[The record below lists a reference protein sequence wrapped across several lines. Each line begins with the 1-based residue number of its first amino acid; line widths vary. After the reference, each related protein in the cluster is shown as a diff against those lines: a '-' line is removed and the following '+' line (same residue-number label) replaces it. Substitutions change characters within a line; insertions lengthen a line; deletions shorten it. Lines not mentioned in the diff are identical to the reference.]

1 MKISKKTK
9 KLKKFKLEKIFGI
22 HVFHIK
28 RMKKYLSKETFQ
40 AYIDALENNKSLTL
54 EHANEIAEAMKNW
67 ALEHGATH
75 FTHWFQPMTG
85 FTAEKHDSF
94 LEPITTGIA
103 ITKLSG
109 KQLIKGEPDASSF
122 PSGGLRTTFEARG
135 YTIWDI
141 SSPAFINESQGTKI
155 LCIPTAFC
163 SYNGDALDKKTPLL
177 RSMDVLSKQ
186 VIRVLRLLGNN
197 TSKRAFATVG
207 PEQEY
212 FLIDRKYFE
221 KRPDL
226 IFTGRTLFGAKPPK
240 GQEMEDHYFGPIKER
255 ISAFMQELD
264 LELWKM
270 GVSAKT
276 RHNEVAPA
284 QHEIAPIFENANIA
298 VDHNQIIM
306 ETLKKVANRHGL
318 VCLLHEKP
326 FAYINGSGKHNNWS
340 IQTDDGIN
348 LLDPGTTPH
357 QNLQFLVFLAAVI
370 KAVDEYADLLRVSA
384 ATPGNDLRL
393 GGNEAPPAII
403 SIYLGE
409 MLTSILEQ
417 IEKKEIDKIQYNHS
431 ELKIGISQLSHL
443 PKDTTDRNRTSP
455 FAFTGNKFEFRMVPS
470 TASISAANFT
480 LNSIVAYVLSE
491 IADILEQKLKENK
504 NLTDA
509 ILEIVS
515 DIYKKHKRIIF
526 NGNNYSE
533 EWKEEAAKR
542 GLPNISNTVDAAKAI
557 ISEKNIQM
565 YEALG
570 VFNKRELHA
579 RYEIVLENYI
589 KTIRIEANTMIMM
602 SKQLILPAVNRYIK
616 ELSDIIYSLQ
626 RIHKDSKIQEELLN
640 KISEK
645 VNIFYER
652 LNLLENLVKEEQN
665 KIFND
670 TYEHACYL
678 RDIIFNKAMKELR
691 EIVDELELMVDKNHW
706 PIPDYSDLLFK
717 V

>member
-1 MKISKKTK
+1 MKLINDLNKNS
-9 KLKKFKLEKIFGI
+9 KLEKIFGI
-22 HVFHIK
+22 NVFHIK

-40 AYIDALENNKSLTL
+40 AYINAIENNQSLTV

-67 ALEHGATH
+67 ALKHGATH

-141 SSPAFINESQGTKI
+141 TSPAFIKESQGTKV

-177 RSMDVLSKQ
+177 RSMDVLSKS
-186 VIRVLRLLGNN
+186 VIRVLRLLGNQ

-212 FLIDRKYFE
+212 FLIDRKYYE

-240 GQEMEDHYFGPIKER
+240 GQEMEDHYFGSIKER

-264 LELWKM
+264 MELWKM

-284 QHEIAPIFENANIA
+284 QHEIAPNFENANIA

-306 ETLKKVANRHGL
+306 ETLKKIASRHGL

-348 LLDPGTTPH
+348 LLDPGSTPH
-357 QNLQFLVFLAAVI
+357 QNLQFLIFLIAVI
-370 KAVDEYADLLRVSA
+370 KAVDEYSDLLRVSA

-403 SIYLGE
+403 SIFLGD

-417 IEKKEIDKIQYNHS
+417 IEKKEIDKIQYNNS

-480 LNSIVAYVLSE
+480 LNSIVAYVLDE
-491 IADILEQKLKENK
+491 IADLLQQKLKENK
-504 NLTDA
+504 ELTDA
-509 ILEIVS
+509 ILEIVAEL
-515 DIYKKHKRIIF
+515 YKKHKKIVF
-526 NGNNYSE
+526 NGNNYSK
-533 EWKEEAAKR
+533 EWEEEAKRR
-542 GLPNISNTVDAAKAI
+542 GLQNITNTVDAAKAI
-557 ISEKNIQM
+557 ISEKNIKM
-565 YEALG
+565 YESLG
-570 VFNKRELHA
+570 VFNRRELHS

-602 SKQLILPAVNRYIK
+602 AKQMILPAINRYIK
-616 ELSDIIYSLQ
+616 ELADSINSLQ
-626 RIHKDSKIQEELLN
+626 IIHKEAKVQENLLN
-640 KISEK
+640 QLLEK
-645 VNIFYER
+645 FNVFYEK
-652 LNLLENLVKEEQN
+652 LLSLEEIMKEEQQKN
-665 KIFND
+665 FDN

-678 RDIIFNKAMKELR
+678 RDMVFNKGMKELR
-691 EIVDELELMVDKNHW
+691 EITDEIELLVDKSYW
-706 PIPDYSDLLFK
+706 PMPDYSDLLFK

>member
-1 MKISKKTK
+1 MILTNSKIKKI
-9 KLKKFKLEKIFGI
+9 KLEKIFGSN
-22 HVFHIK
+22 VFHIK
-28 RMKKYLSKETFQ
+28 KMKKYLSRNTFK
-40 AYIDALENNKSLTL
+40 AYLTSLAEGIPLSL

-67 ALEHGATH
+67 AQKKGATH

-94 LEPITTGIA
+94 LQPIATGIA

-122 PSGGLRTTFEARG
+122 PSGGLRSTFEARG

-141 SSPAFINESQGTKI
+141 SSPAFIKEEQSTRV

-163 SYNGDALDKKTPLL
+163 SYNGEALDKKTPLL
-177 RSMDVLSKQ
+177 RSMDALSQQ
-186 VIRVLRLLGNN
+186 VIRILRLLGNT
-197 TSKRAFATVG
+197 TSKRAFSTVG

-212 FLIDRKYFE
+212 FLIDRKYYE

-226 IFTGRTLFGAKPPK
+226 IITGRTLFGAKPPK
-240 GQEMEDHYFGPIKER
+240 GQELEDHYFGSIKER
-255 ISAFMQELD
+255 ITSFMAELD
-264 LELWKM
+264 YELWKM

-284 QHEIAPIFENANIA
+284 QHEIAPNFENANIA
-298 VDHNQIIM
+298 VDHNQIVM
-306 ETLKKVANRHGL
+306 ETLKKVAIRHGL

-326 FAYINGSGKHNNWS
+326 FAYVNGSGKHNNWS

-357 QNLQFLVFLAAVI
+357 QNLQFLIFLVTI
-370 KAVDEYADLLRVSA
+370 LKAVDDYADLLRISA
-384 ATPGNDLRL
+384 ATPGNDHRL
-393 GGNEAPPAII
+393 GANEAPPAII

-417 IEKKEIDKIQYNHS
+417 ISNIDSND
-431 ELKIGISQLSHL
+431 LKNKNFTISNTSLNLGISTLANL
-443 PKDTTDRNRTSP
+443 PRDTSDRNRTSP

-480 LNSIVAYVLSE
+480 LNSI
-491 IADILEQKLKENK
+491 IADTLRIIADQLEQAENK
-504 NLTDA
+504 ESKA
-509 ILEIVS
+509 VEIIK

-533 EWKEEAAKR
+533 EWKEEAQRR
-542 GLPNISNTVDAAKAI
+542 GLPNITNTVDAAKAI
-557 ISEKNIQM
+557 IAQKNIEM
-565 YEALG
+565 YERVK
-570 VFNKRELHA
+570 VFSKKELEA

-589 KTIRIEANTMIMM
+589 KTIKIEANTMIYIAQQM
-602 SKQLILPAVNRYIK
+602 ILPAINRYINNIAVSIKNLK
-616 ELSDIIYSLQ
+616 EVNGDFSVQEAILKDINQSFL
-626 RIHKDSKIQEELLN
+626 
-640 KISEK
+640 
-645 VNIFYER
+645 IFYEK
-652 LNLLENLVKEEQN
+652 LQYLKDKVKEESTRE
-665 KIFND
+665 FAD
-670 TYEHACYL
+670 TYMHATFL
-678 RDIIFNKAMKELR
+678 RDEILNKAMRDLRTITDFLETKVEKE
-691 EIVDELELMVDKNHW
+691 IW
-706 PIPDYSDLLFK
+706 PLPDYVDLLFR

>member
-1 MKISKKTK
+1 MQKIKAR
-9 KLKKFKLEKIFGI
+9 LKNSKLEKIFGSN
-22 HVFHIK
+22 VFHIK
-28 RMKKYLSKETFQ
+28 KMKKYLKKSTFK
-40 AYIDALENNKSLTL
+40 AYLTALEQGIPLSL

-67 ALEHGATH
+67 ALKKGATH

-94 LEPITTGIA
+94 LEPIQTGIA

-122 PSGGLRTTFEARG
+122 PSGGLRSTFEARG

-141 SSPAFINESQGTKI
+141 SSPAFIKEEQNTKV

-163 SYNGDALDKKTPLL
+163 SYNGEALDKKTPLL
-177 RSMDVLSKQ
+177 RSMEALSQQ
-186 VIRVLRLLGNN
+186 VIRVLRLLGNTN
-197 TSKRAFATVG
+197 SKRAFATVG

-212 FLIDRKYFE
+212 FLIDRKYYE

-226 IFTGRTLFGAKPPK
+226 IITGRTLFGAKPPK
-240 GQEMEDHYFGPIKER
+240 GQEMEDHYFGSIKER
-255 ISAFMQELD
+255 ITSFMAELD
-264 LELWKM
+264 FELWRM

-298 VDHNQIIM
+298 VDHNQIVM
-306 ETLKKVANRHGL
+306 ETLKKVAVRHNL

-357 QNLQFLVFLAAVI
+357 QNLQFLIFLVAII
-370 KAVDEYADLLRVSA
+370 KAVDDYADLLRISA

-393 GGNEAPPAII
+393 GSNEAPPAII
-403 SIYLGE
+403 SIYLGDT
-409 MLTSILEQ
+409 LTSILEQ
-417 IEKKEIDKIQYNHS
+417 IEKIDSNDLKKENFSITNQ
-431 ELKIGISQLSHL
+431 ELNLGISTLSNL
-443 PKDTTDRNRTSP
+443 PRDTSDRNRTSS

-480 LNSIVAYVLSE
+480 LNSIVTDTLKI
-491 IADILEQKLKENK
+491 IAEELEKAENK
-504 NLTDA
+504 EYKA
-509 ILEIVS
+509 VEI
-515 DIYKKHKRIIF
+515 IKNFYKNHKRIIF

-533 EWKEEAAKR
+533 EWKEEAKKR

-565 YEALG
+565 YERLK
-570 VFNKRELHA
+570 VFSRKELEA
-579 RYEIVLENYI
+579 RYEIVLESYI
-589 KTIRIEANTMIMM
+589 KTIKIEADTMIYIAER
-602 SKQLILPAVNRYIK
+602 LLFPAINRYLNELAITIK
-616 ELSDIIYSLQ
+616 NLKDIQ
-626 RIHKDSKIQEELLN
+626 KDSQIQESFFEEINQKFKVFKEKLDYLKN
-640 KISEK
+640 KVSEESSRS
-645 VNIFYER
+645 FS
-652 LNLLENLVKEEQN
+652 
-665 KIFND
+665 D
-670 TYEHACYL
+670 TFEHACYL
-678 RDIIFNKAMKELR
+678 RDEILNKAMKELR
-691 EIVDELELMVDKNHW
+691 EIADILETKVDKNYW
-706 PIPDYSDLLFK
+706 PLPDYLDLLFR

>member
-1 MKISKKTK
+1 
-9 KLKKFKLEKIFGI
+9 
-22 HVFHIK
+22 
-28 RMKKYLSKETFQ
+28 
-40 AYIDALENNKSLTL
+40 
-54 EHANEIAEAMKNW
+54 
-67 ALEHGATH
+67 
-75 FTHWFQPMTG
+75 
-85 FTAEKHDSF
+85 
-94 LEPITTGIA
+94 
-103 ITKLSG
+103 
-109 KQLIKGEPDASSF
+109 
-122 PSGGLRTTFEARG
+122 
-135 YTIWDI
+135 
-141 SSPAFINESQGTKI
+141 
-155 LCIPTAFC
+155 
-163 SYNGDALDKKTPLL
+163 
-177 RSMDVLSKQ
+177 MDVLSKS
-186 VIRVLRLLGNN
+186 VIRVLRLLGNT
-197 TSKRAFATVG
+197 TSKRAYATVG

-212 FLIDRKYFE
+212 FLIDRKYYE

-255 ISAFMQELD
+255 ISSFMQELD

-306 ETLKKVANRHGL
+306 ESLKKVANRHGL

-348 LLDPGTTPH
+348 LLDPGSTPH
-357 QNLQFLVFLAAVI
+357 QNLQFLIFLVAVI
-370 KAVDEYADLLRVSA
+370 KAVDDFADLLRISA

-409 MLTSILEQ
+409 MLTSILDQ
-417 IEKKEIDKIQYNHS
+417 IEKKEIDNIKYSNT

-470 TASISAANFT
+470 TASIAAANFT
-480 LNSIVAYVLSE
+480 LNSITAYVLNQ
-491 IADILEQKLKENK
+491 IADMLEQKLKENK
-504 NLTDA
+504 NISDA

-515 DIYKKHKRIIF
+515 DVYKKHKRIIF

-533 EWKEEAAKR
+533 EWKEEAARR
-542 GLPNISNTVDAAKAI
+542 GIPNITNTVDAAKAI
-557 ISEKNIQM
+557 IAEKNVKM
-565 YEALG
+565 YESLG
-570 VFNKRELHA
+570 VFNQRELHA
-579 RYEIVLENYI
+579 RYEIVLEGYI

-602 SKQLILPAVNRYIK
+602 AKQMILPAINRYIK
-616 ELSDIIYSLQ
+616 ELSDTVISLKNLQ
-626 RIHKDSKIQEELLN
+626 KDASVQESLLDKLIAKFKIFN
-640 KISEK
+640 EK
-645 VNIFYER
+645 
-652 LNLLENLVKEEQN
+652 LHSLENIMAQEKT
-665 KIFND
+665 KSFND

-678 RDIIFNKAMKELR
+678 RDVVFNTGMKELR
-691 EIVDELELMVDKNHW
+691 EITDEIELLVDKNYW
-706 PIPDYSDLLFK
+706 PMPDYSDLLFK

>member
-1 MKISKKTK
+1 MKN
-9 KLKKFKLEKIFGI
+9 LKEIKLEKIFGI

-28 RMKKYLSKETFQ
+28 RMKKYLSKKTFE
-40 AYIDALENNKSLTL
+40 AYIDAVENNKSLSL

-67 ALEHGATH
+67 AIKHGATH

-122 PSGGLRTTFEARG
+122 PSGGLRSTFEARG

-141 SSPAFINESQGTKI
+141 TSPAFINESQGTKV

-177 RSMDVLSKQ
+177 RSMDVLSKS
-186 VIRVLRLLGNN
+186 VIRVLRLLGNT

-212 FLIDRKYFE
+212 FLIDRKYYE

-255 ISAFMQELD
+255 ISSFMQELD

-306 ETLKKVANRHGL
+306 ESLKKVANRHGL

-348 LLDPGTTPH
+348 LLDPGSTPH
-357 QNLQFLVFLAAVI
+357 QNLQFLIFLVAVI
-370 KAVDEYADLLRVSA
+370 KAVDDFADLLRISA

-417 IEKKEIDKIQYNHS
+417 IEKKEIDNIKYSNT

-470 TASISAANFT
+470 TASIAAANFT
-480 LNSIVAYVLSE
+480 LNSITAYVLNQ
-491 IADILEQKLKENK
+491 IADMLEQKLKENK
-504 NLTDA
+504 NISDA

-515 DIYKKHKRIIF
+515 DVYKKHKRIIF

-533 EWKEEAAKR
+533 EWKEEAARR
-542 GLPNISNTVDAAKAI
+542 GIPNITNTVDAAKAI
-557 ISEKNIQM
+557 IAEKNVKM
-565 YEALG
+565 YESLG
-570 VFNKRELHA
+570 VFNQRELHA
-579 RYEIVLENYI
+579 RYEIVLEGYI

-602 SKQLILPAVNRYIK
+602 AKQMILPAINRYIK
-616 ELSDIIYSLQ
+616 ELSDTVISLKNLQ
-626 RIHKDSKIQEELLN
+626 KDASVQESLLDKLIAKFKIFN
-640 KISEK
+640 EK
-645 VNIFYER
+645 
-652 LNLLENLVKEEQN
+652 LHSLENIMAQEKT
-665 KIFND
+665 KSFND

-678 RDIIFNKAMKELR
+678 RDVVFNTGMKELR
-691 EIVDELELMVDKNHW
+691 EITDEIELLVDKNYW
-706 PIPDYSDLLFK
+706 PMPDYSDLLFK